1 MSLSFSFSHKPL
13 LHKTIEDQ
21 WFDRSPKE
29 TQSSLTA
36 LELAEEAYAERLANI
51 TMPDKPPVVIGKLQH
66 LRCQELQARRMQ
78 ADQQHHQQ
86 QQGGMPPRIRRSS
99 NNRRSVSEMEA
110 AHNPTTH
117 DAAYYHPAAA
127 TDDNNAM
134 DDVYRNSNR
143 NNRTSAAA
151 TVVAAP
157 ASSATMSP
165 ARHQADMFWHRSRRS
180 SAGGDRFY

>member
-36 LELAEEAYAERLANI
+36 LELAEEAYAERLASI
-51 TMPDKPPVVIGKLQH
+51 TTPEKPPDVIGKLQH

-78 ADQQHHQQ
+78 ADQQQQQQ
-86 QQGGMPPRIRRSS
+86 QQGGMPQRIRRSS
-99 NNRRSVSEMEA
+99 NSTRRSASEMEA
-110 AHNPTTH
+110 AHNPSTP
-117 DAAYYHPAAA
+117 DAAHYPSTAA
-127 TDDNNAM
+127 TGDNNAT
-134 DDVYRNSNR
+134 NR
-143 NNRTSAAA
+143 WGPAA
-151 TVVAAP
+151 TAVDAP
-157 ASSATMSP
+157 TSSATTSP
-165 ARHQADMFWHRSRRS
+165 AQHQANMFWNRSRRS